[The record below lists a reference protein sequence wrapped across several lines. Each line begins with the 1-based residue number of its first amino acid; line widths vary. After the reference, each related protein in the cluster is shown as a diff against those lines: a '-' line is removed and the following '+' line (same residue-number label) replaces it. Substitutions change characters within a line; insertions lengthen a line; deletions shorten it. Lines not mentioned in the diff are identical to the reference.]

1 MVTGNGGKIISAI
14 MEAGFEISAMQM
26 FTMEKAN
33 AEEFYEVY
41 KGVVQEYNAMVNELT
56 AGPSLAL
63 EIRAQNAPIA
73 FREMTGPA
81 DPVSGVKH
89 DFLSAEPTGKI
100 LPWNPKHFHPF
111 LGRIK
116 SLFFHFQSDF
126 CWLLNLHIL
135 KHIHMDFTRHP
146 DLFSFDLHKLVPN

>member
-100 LPWNPKHFHPF
+100 LPWNPKHFHQ
-111 LGRIK
+111 
-116 SLFFHFQSDF
+116 FFGE
-126 CWLLNLHIL
+126 NLS
-135 KHIHMDFTRHP
+135 
-146 DLFSFDLHKLVPN
+146 LFSFPK